1 MALAIFCITPSNASS
16 ESKEAINFNSIFLRN
31 ENNKPVDISRFAHG
45 NPVLPGEYQVE
56 VKINNRWNNR
66 ANVMFIAQPG
76 SPIALPCI
84 DRKLIDQIGLDFD
97 VLSEAARAE
106 IVRIKSLGCADLTQI
121 VNGASVQFDFSTLTL
136 DIVIPQIALRR
147 TPRGYISPEFW
158 DEGVPSATLAYSL
171 NSFRSVTPSRA
182 STSSYL
188 GLTSGAN
195 LGSWHLR
202 QRSVFNTQADGTT
215 SFQNIATYL
224 LHDIPSLRSRLVI
237 GDNFTD
243 GTIFNSISYRGIT
256 IASDERML
264 PDSLRGYAPKVRGIA
279 RTNARV
285 RISQSGNVLLETTVP
300 PGNFE
305 IDDLYPTGYGGD
317 LQVTVYEADGSQ
329 QRFTV
334 AYSSLIQL
342 LRPGIWRYSATAA
355 QVRDIQITSIE
366 QFAQFGVQYGFNN
379 LITGYAGAIASSNYR
394 AGLIGIAFNTPV
406 GAIALDLTQSKSD
419 IASLSSATGQSM
431 RLSYNKA
438 IEQTGTN
445 ITLNAFRNLSV
456 GYLSFRDSLVA
467 RQIATAGID
476 PNSLNQPLNLFQLN
490 INQTLGPKRGSLYLT
505 GSKTSYWNNSNAS
518 LQFQA
523 GYSNYF
529 TFSNVNLNYS
539 IALNRVRDD
548 ATGRSANAILAT
560 LSFPLGTTSQSPQV
574 SVQYSPNLPG
584 TTAGQS
590 LQTML
595 SGTMDEN
602 NTINY
607 SGSISQQ
614 SNNNS
619 ISAAIQYL
627 SPYSTLSTSASQG
640 TNFSQQSLG
649 ANGGIVMHE
658 GGITFANQLTD
669 TFGIIQALGAQGA
682 RIPNSIGAKIDSR
695 GYGIVPYLSPYR
707 LNNISIDPEGIPLDV
722 EFKNTSQ
729 QITPRADASVMVRFE
744 TRTGQAVIFKAIQ
757 GDGTSL
763 PFGASIYDEDESE
776 IGIVG
781 QDGRI
786 MMRTLDEAGRLKAKW
801 GNSPDEQCSFNY
813 QLPKKDKDQN
823 LFLYLDVVCSTK

>member
-1 MALAIFCITPSNASS
+1 MTLAIFCITPSNASS

-106 IVRIKSLGCADLTQI
+106 IIRIKSLGCADLSQI

-136 DIVIPQIALRR
+136 DIVIPQMALRR

-202 QRSVFNTQADGTT
+202 QRSVINTQADGRT

-406 GAIALDLTQSKSD
+406 GAIALDLTQSQSD
-419 IASLSSATGQSM
+419 IASLSSTTGQSM

-445 ITLNAFRNLSV
+445 ITLNAFRNLSE

-467 RQIATAGID
+467 RQIAMAGID
-476 PNSLNQPLNLFQLN
+476 PNILNQPLNLFQLN

-539 IALNRVRDD
+539 VALNRVRDD
-548 ATGRSANAILAT
+548 VTGRSANAILAT
-560 LSFPLGTTSQSPQV
+560 LSFPLGTTSKSPQV

-590 LQTML
+590 FQTIL

-649 ANGGIVMHE
+649 ASGGIVMHE

-729 QITPRADASVMVRFE
+729 QITPRADVSVMVRFE

-786 MMRTLDEAGRLKAKW
+786 MMRTLEEAGRLKAKW
-801 GNSPDEQCSFNY
+801 GDSLDEQCSFNY

>member
-1 MALAIFCITPSNASS
+1 MTLAIFCITPSNASS

-560 LSFPLGTTSQSPQV
+560 LSFPLGTTNQSPQV

-801 GNSPDEQCSFNY
+801 GNSLDEQCSFNY

>member
-1 MALAIFCITPSNASS
+1 MTLAIFCITPSNASS

>member
-394 AGLIGIAFNTPV
+394 AGLVGIAFNTPV

-744 TRTGQAVIFKAIQ
+744 TRTGQAVIFKAIH

>member
-1 MALAIFCITPSNASS
+1 
-16 ESKEAINFNSIFLRN
+16 
-31 ENNKPVDISRFAHG
+31 
-45 NPVLPGEYQVE
+45 
-56 VKINNRWNNR
+56 
-66 ANVMFIAQPG
+66 MFIAQPG

-84 DRKLIDQIGLDFD
+84 DKKLIDQIGLDFD

-394 AGLIGIAFNTPV
+394 AGLVGIAFNTPV

-419 IASLSSATGQSM
+419 IASLSSTTGQSM

-445 ITLNAFRNLSV
+445 ITLNAFRNLSE

-505 GSKTSYWNNSNAS
+505 GSKTNYSNNSNAS

-548 ATGRSANAILAT
+548 VTGRSANAILAT
-560 LSFPLGTTSQSPQV
+560 LSFPLGSTSQSPQV

-607 SGSISQQ
+607 SASLSQQ

-649 ANGGIVMHE
+649 ANGGIVVHE